1 MSTCL
6 FHRSLLRLV
15 APGLHLCVSA
25 AIKLASPLPLL
36 TPLRAARRATSA
48 ATPPSPAAPRRADA
62 PF

>member
-15 APGLHLCVSA
+15 APGLHPCVSA

-36 TPLRAARRATSA
+36 TPDLLT
-48 ATPPSPAAPRRADA
+48 
-62 PF
+62 